1 MQYYQGLLP
10 NYAEGLTSPETS
22 EVVKAHLETCH
33 TCRSLYEDYQ
43 KPVDIPQPE
52 ENQNGQKAYPE
63 NMVPV
68 DVVSVLAVP
77 LCGFPESR
85 MGKTGPDYFR
95 NFCGGG
101 VYRPVHISCL

>member
-1 MQYYQGLLP
+1 MRNETSCSIIRDLLP

-52 ENQNGQKAYPE
+52 EIKTAKSLSGKYGT
-63 NMVPV
+63 
-68 DVVSVLAVP
+68 SR
-77 LCGFPESR
+77 CGICSGHAFMRFS
-85 MGKTGPDYFR
+85 
-95 NFCGGG
+95 
-101 VYRPVHISCL
+101 